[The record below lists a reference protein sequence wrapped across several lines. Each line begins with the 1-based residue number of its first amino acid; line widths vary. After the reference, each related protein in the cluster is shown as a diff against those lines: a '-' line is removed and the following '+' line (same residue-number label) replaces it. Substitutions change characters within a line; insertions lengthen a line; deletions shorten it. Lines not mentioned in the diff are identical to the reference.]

1 MFITAIKKIWGGKP
15 LDPPGIMTILYGG
28 HSGNSSFIARET
40 QKFFQKKKL
49 EPRVVSMAKYDFAQL
64 ADEQHLVIIVSTH
77 GEGEP
82 PEEARRFYQYLHSG
96 EAPRLEGVSF
106 TVCALGDS
114 RYAYFCQA
122 GKDIDLRLE
131 SLGAERF
138 YKRIDCDVAYHRP
151 VSKWVSGVANAFQ
164 PNTEKQLLADLSE
177 DNHYA
182 SSPAILH
189 RVYPLNPESDSA
201 IYHVELELGAPDF
214 SYRPGDSVRMLPEN
228 PVELV
233 GHVLDLLGT
242 SADIQVFFEEQV
254 LLLKEVLLK
263 QVELTSLS
271 RGVLRRYWE
280 LCRHAGLEAL
290 LADADLLKSYLEGR
304 DVGDLLADFPFQGEP
319 EQLLPVLRKIQPR
332 LYSVAGS
339 MATDPGKLHLTVKQ
353 VLFDW
358 QERKRL
364 GACSNFLTQQLKPG
378 ANISVE
384 LVPNENFRLSEQAD
398 VPVIMIAAG
407 TGIAPFR
414 AFMEERAWQHPQ
426 SRNWL
431 FFGEKKSDRDF
442 LYREDWERWKANGVL
457 SRITLAFSR
466 DQEEKV
472 YVQHRLREQA
482 QRLGE
487 WLQDGAHVY
496 VCGSVAMGQEVTE
509 VIEEV
514 MELVNS
520 QSPEENRLSLDLL
533 REAGRWHVDV
543 Y

>member
-1 MFITAIKKIWGGKP
+1 
-15 LDPPGIMTILYGG
+15 MTILYGG
-28 HSGNSSFIARET
+28 HSGNSSLIARET
-40 QKFFQKKKL
+40 QKFFRKKKW
-49 EPRVVSMAKYDFAQL
+49 EQRVVSMAKYDFTQL

-96 EAPRLEGVSF
+96 EAPRLEGVNF

-122 GKDIDLRLE
+122 GKDIDSRLE

-138 YKRIDCDVAYHRP
+138 YKRVDCDVAYHRP

-164 PNTEKQLLADLSE
+164 PSVERQPMAGLPE
-177 DNHYA
+177 DSHYA
-182 SSPAILH
+182 SSPALLH
-189 RVYPLNPESDSA
+189 RVYQLNPESDSA
-201 IYHVELELGAPDF
+201 IYHVELELGDPDF
-214 SYRPGDSVRMLPEN
+214 SYLPGDSVRMIPEN
-228 PVELV
+228 PGALV
-233 GHVLDLLGT
+233 GRVLDLLPA
-242 SADIQVFFEEQV
+242 SADTQVLFEEQV
-254 LLLKEVLLK
+254 QLLSEVLLK
-263 QVELTSLS
+263 RVELTSLS

-280 LCRHAGLEAL
+280 LGKHAGLEAL
-290 LADADLLKSYLEGR
+290 LEDADQLKSYLEGR

-339 MATDPGKLHLTVKQ
+339 RAADPGKLHLTVKQ
-353 VLFDW
+353 VVFDF

-384 LVPNENFRLSEQAD
+384 LVPNENFRLPEQAD

-431 FFGEKKSDRDF
+431 FFGEKNSDRDF

-466 DQEEKV
+466 DQEKKV

-482 QRLGE
+482 KEVGQ
-487 WLQDGAHVY
+487 WLKDGAHVY

-514 MELVNS
+514 LELVNA
-520 QSPEENRLSLDLL
+520 QSPKENRLSLDLL